1 MDIADPM
8 IYHRVTMGLLI
19 TMLAGA
25 VIACFSL
32 GYKFRRRFNLS
43 IEWLVFV
50 FSLFLP
56 LFALL
61 FVFLFKQHFFSRPAL
76 FIGIPTGICFA
87 FAIYTYHKV
96 INMAKLNV
104 SWTIIQFSVLLPF
117 LFSIFYYKENPPLS
131 ALIGVGIIFISII
144 LFGTKD
150 EKTKRRAI
158 PDIRTGLLLFTA
170 TFLSGV
176 NQILIKIYASVFN
189 QKDTFTL
196 FIYSGITMAFTTVW
210 IVFTTRKKRALAAGP
225 AHPLS
230 DTSTSDMPAELNQVS
245 IPRKRHLLMLA
256 AFMGFFSILGMGLT
270 IIGLKTVPG
279 SIAYPLRN
287 AVNIIVV
294 FVLSHLFFKETTR
307 KIEFVGIAVAITGIV
322 ILSSSMVS

>member
-1 MDIADPM
+1 
-8 IYHRVTMGLLI
+8 MGLLI

-56 LFALL
+56 LFSLL
-61 FVFLFKQHFFSRPAL
+61 FVFLFKQHFFSREAL
-76 FIGIPTGICFA
+76 FIGIPMGLCFA

-117 LFSIFYYKENPPLS
+117 LFSIFYYKESPPPA
-131 ALIGVGIIFISII
+131 ALIGVGVIFLSIV

-150 EKTKRRAI
+150 EHTNKRAI

-176 NQILIKIYASVFN
+176 NQVFIKIYASVFDKN
-189 QKDTFTL
+189 DTFTL
-196 FIYSGITMAFTTVW
+196 FIYSGITMAVTMAS
-210 IVFTTRKKRALAAGP
+210 IVVVTRKKRTGAAAS
-225 AHPLS
+225 AHPLA
-230 DTSTSDMPAELNQVS
+230 DTSTSDMPAEFNQVTV
-245 IPRKRHLLMLA
+245 PRKRHLLLLA
-256 AFMGFFSILGMGLT
+256 CYMGFFSILGMGLT

-294 FVLSHLFFKETTR
+294 FLLSHLFFKEKAR
-307 KIEFVGIAVAITGIV
+307 KIEFVGIAVAIAGIV